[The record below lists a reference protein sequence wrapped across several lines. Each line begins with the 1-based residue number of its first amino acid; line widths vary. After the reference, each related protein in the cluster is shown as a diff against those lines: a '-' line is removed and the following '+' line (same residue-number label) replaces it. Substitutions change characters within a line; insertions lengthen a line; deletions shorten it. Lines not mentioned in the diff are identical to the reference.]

1 MKGVLKMKKINFKK
15 LNMILASHN
24 LEKELQYEV
33 KGKINKNGDY
43 VVKATWS
50 IISKKLYTLL
60 NLGGKMQAPEWFS
73 SYMNKFENKLD
84 KRFETMQNGI
94 DKRFDRIENRLDNIE
109 NDIKLMKMTPTMNK
123 ELKIK

>member
-24 LEKELQYEV
+24 LEKELQCEV

-50 IISKKLYTLL
+50 IISQKLYTLL

-84 KRFETMQNGI
+84 KRFDQV